1 MPLIAKKKSKP
12 TMSLLPR
19 TIQYNTSQNQK
30 NQKLLSLP
38 IQPQP
43 QPQLQPQPEIN
54 TSINFR
60 NMRENL
66 QGKRRGCSACRGT
79 F

>member
-30 NQKLLSLP
+30 NKKILSLP

-43 QPQLQPQPEIN
+43 QPQPQPEIN

-66 QGKRRGCSACRGT
+66 KGRKKGCSACRGT